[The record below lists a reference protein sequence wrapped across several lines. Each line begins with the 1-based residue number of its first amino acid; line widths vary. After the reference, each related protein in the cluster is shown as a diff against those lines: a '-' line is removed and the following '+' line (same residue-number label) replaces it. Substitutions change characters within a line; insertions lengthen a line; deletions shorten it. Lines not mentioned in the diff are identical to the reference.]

1 MIETIFGIIMYLTL
15 INFMFCLYMWAFN
28 KTYRRLEA
36 LSLKFSYIL
45 CILMAI
51 TIIISTIL
59 EWRF

>member
-28 KTYRRLEA
+28 KTHRRLEA

-51 TIIISTIL
+51 TIL